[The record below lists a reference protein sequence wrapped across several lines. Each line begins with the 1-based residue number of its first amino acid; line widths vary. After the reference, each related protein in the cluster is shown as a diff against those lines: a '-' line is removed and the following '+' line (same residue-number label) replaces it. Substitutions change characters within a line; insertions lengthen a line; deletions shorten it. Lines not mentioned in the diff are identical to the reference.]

1 MDHLP
6 DTQKQS
12 LLHPD
17 KQRIRVIHF
26 SIQPKTWF
34 GNLIL
39 VVSGIVAMVV
49 ALFLSLIVFAFV
61 TIIVILM
68 LIYLIWMA
76 RRVRR
81 RIINNQRDERYR
93 KER

>member
-26 SIQPKTWF
+26 SIRPKTWF

-39 VVSGIVAMVV
+39 VMISIVAMVV
-49 ALFLSLIVFAFV
+49 ALFLSLIVFAFI
-61 TIIVILM
+61 TTIVILM

-81 RIINNQRDERYR
+81 RMINNQDERYR